1 MSLDANAGEMLEAI
15 NAFLEAVYHKRL
27 VLCNRYSIYRTD
39 IEPCGFRT
47 VEFDDYLTAET
58 VEEIVRVLD
67 DPQLKQEIVDHN
79 YEVAREF
86 FSYEVLEDEL
96 RMMIQRPHNVYRLVG
111 RLRRFRGRTRE

>member
-1 MSLDANAGEMLEAI
+1 MVYPSEYEGFG
-15 NAFLEAVYHKRL
+15 NAFLEAVYHKRP

-47 VEFDDYLTAET
+47 IEFEDFLTSET
-58 VEEIVRVLD
+58 LDEIERVLD
-67 DPQLKQEIVDHN
+67 DKSLQQEIVEHN

-96 RMMIQRPHNVYRLVG
+96 NLMIRRPHNVYRLVG
-111 RLRRFRGRTRE
+111 RLKRFRGRSQE